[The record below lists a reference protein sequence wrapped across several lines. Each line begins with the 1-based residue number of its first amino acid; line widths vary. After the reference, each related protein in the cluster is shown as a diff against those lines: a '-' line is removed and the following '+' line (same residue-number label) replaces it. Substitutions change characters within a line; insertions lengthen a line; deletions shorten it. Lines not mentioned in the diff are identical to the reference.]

1 MALRVTR
8 KCFVYSTLAVI
19 VGAAVIATVLV
30 LLLRDDE
37 EIMKSY
43 KFGGSDLV
51 IQLQEQ
57 PDHRYVL
64 SLIRDGAII
73 QRVTLDHDFTDDS
86 ELESIPRGLLLEG
99 NGQRIEVKDIEDTPD
114 FSMISITRTLRKDQI
129 ISDIVHT
136 GGNAKD
142 HPVQWYGGPEQMEQF
157 YPVQRLRFEDYAY
170 VPKELHSA
178 AIVERYWINSAGVF
192 FYVEKEVP
200 LFIDQDE
207 ETLRLTAKKELP
219 YYTYDDTFVFNYR
232 IGVAKNVKEAHLKA
246 VDKILNKPV
255 DIPDERMVRHPIWST
270 WVRYRRPISQQTVL
284 DFAKEIND
292 YGFKNAQLDI
302 DDYWENCYG
311 SLIFNSITF
320 PNVTELTEQLKEMG
334 FRVTLWVHPFI
345 NKNCQPWYTEAMTK
359 GFFVKSHNETVG
371 YKTKWWNS
379 EENEASYINFNNPA
393 AVDWFRQRLLELRD
407 QGIDSFKFDAGET
420 SWAPMDPDVEGP
432 KALLPASMTTSFVR
446 MCAEFGPM
454 IEIRTGWAT
463 QDLPVFVR
471 MLDFDTR
478 WGRNNGLQSLIPT
491 LLQMNLNGYPF
502 VLPDMI
508 GGNMYGNDILT
519 KELFIRWLQATT
531 FMPSMQFSKAPWDI
545 DLETVSIAKRY
556 TMLHEEFSDYILQR
570 MRLTVA
576 EGIPVNPPIWW
587 LDPDDEEALKID
599 DEFLLGEDILVAPVL
614 TEFATRR
621 DVYLPKGTWRDGN
634 STQVYEGGRWLR
646 DYRAPIDTLP
656 YFVKTTFQMR

>member
-1 MALRVTR
+1 
-8 KCFVYSTLAVI
+8 
-19 VGAAVIATVLV
+19 
-30 LLLRDDE
+30 
-37 EIMKSY
+37 
-43 KFGGSDLV
+43 
-51 IQLQEQ
+51 
-57 PDHRYVL
+57 
-64 SLIRDGAII
+64 
-73 QRVTLDHDFTDDS
+73 
-86 ELESIPRGLLLEG
+86 
-99 NGQRIEVKDIEDTPD
+99 
-114 FSMISITRTLRKDQI
+114 MISITRTLRKDQI

-359 GFFVKSHNETVG
+359 G
-371 YKTKWWNS
+371 
-379 EENEASYINFNNPA
+379 
-393 AVDWFRQRLLELRD
+393 
-407 QGIDSFKFDAGET
+407 
-420 SWAPMDPDVEGP
+420 
-432 KALLPASMTTSFVR
+432 
-446 MCAEFGPM
+446 
-454 IEIRTGWAT
+454 
-463 QDLPVFVR
+463 
-471 MLDFDTR
+471 
-478 WGRNNGLQSLIPT
+478 
-491 LLQMNLNGYPF
+491 
-502 VLPDMI
+502 
-508 GGNMYGNDILT
+508 
-519 KELFIRWLQATT
+519 
-531 FMPSMQFSKAPWDI
+531 
-545 DLETVSIAKRY
+545 
-556 TMLHEEFSDYILQR
+556 
-570 MRLTVA
+570 
-576 EGIPVNPPIWW
+576 
-587 LDPDDEEALKID
+587 
-599 DEFLLGEDILVAPVL
+599 
-614 TEFATRR
+614 
-621 DVYLPKGTWRDGN
+621 
-634 STQVYEGGRWLR
+634 
-646 DYRAPIDTLP
+646 
-656 YFVKTTFQMR
+656 